1 MQKISSYLYPNRINI
16 VADVTLFPVRWNI
29 VYQNRIKL
37 YQGVD
42 NVLTLDVKNSD
53 QKRIDL
59 DDLLG
64 VGESIRMSI
73 QDVMGKEFL
82 VATVT
87 PSATK
92 GLATVNIQETDLVN
106 LDPQFLNFT
115 IYKINS
121 DTSKTVFY
129 ADTQFGVKGNME
141 LVGSAVGTDTEPRY
155 ITRFAPI
162 TVSDPQPKIITYYS
176 DAVEIRQPNYLDSAV
191 NDSVDLD
198 FIFDGL
204 AASITVEYTE
214 DTVVSSNTVWT
225 TLETFSV
232 TTATTSVTK
241 TYDNPEYNRDAN
253 WLRVKYVRTTDNAG
267 NIDKIT
273 IRL

>member
-53 QKRIDL
+53 QKRINL
-59 DDLLG
+59 VSLLG
-64 VGESIRMSI
+64 IGESLKMSI

-82 VATVT
+82 VANVT
-87 PSATK
+87 PTATI
-92 GLATVNIQETDLVN
+92 GLATVNVRAIDLVN

-115 IYKINS
+115 IYKINAN
-121 DTSKTVFY
+121 TSKTVFY

-141 LVGSAVGTDTEPRY
+141 LVGSAVGTETEPRY
-155 ITRFAPI
+155 ITRFVPI
-162 TVSDPQPKIITYYS
+162 TVSDPQPNIITYYS
-176 DAVEIRQPNYLDSAV
+176 DAVEIRQPNYLDAAV

-198 FIFDGL
+198 FIFNSL

-214 DTVVSSNTVWT
+214 DAVVSSNTLWT
-225 TLETFSV
+225 ALETFSV
-232 TTATTSVTK
+232 TTATTAITK
-241 TYDNPEYNRDAN
+241 TYNNPEYNRDAN
-253 WLRVKYVRTTDNAG
+253 WLRVKYVRTTNNVG

>member
-59 DDLLG
+59 DTLLG
-64 VGESIRMSI
+64 AGESLKMSV

-82 VATVT
+82 VADVT
-87 PSATK
+87 LSATK

-121 DTSKTVFY
+121 DASKTVFY

-141 LVGSAVGTDTEPRY
+141 LVGSALGIETEPRY

-162 TVSDPQPKIITYYS
+162 TVTDPQPTIITYYS
-176 DAVEIRQPNYLDSAV
+176 DAVEIRQPNYLNAAV

-214 DTVVSSNTVWT
+214 DAVVSSNTLWT
-225 TLETFSV
+225 TLETFAV
-232 TTATTSVTK
+232 TTATTSITK

-253 WLRVKYVRTTDNAG
+253 WLRVKYVRTTNNAG
-267 NIDKIT
+267 NIDKVT

>member
-53 QKRIDL
+53 QKRINL
-59 DDLLG
+59 VSLLG
-64 VGESIRMSI
+64 IGESLKMSI

-82 VATVT
+82 VANVT
-87 PSATK
+87 PTATI
-92 GLATVNIQETDLVN
+92 GLATVNVRAIDLVN

-115 IYKINS
+115 IYKINAN
-121 DTSKTVFY
+121 TSKTVFY

-141 LVGSAVGTDTEPRY
+141 LVGSAVGTETEPRY
-155 ITRFAPI
+155 ITRFVPI
-162 TVSDPQPKIITYYS
+162 TVSDPQPNIITYYS
-176 DAVEIRQPNYLDSAV
+176 DAVEIRQPNYLDAAV

-198 FIFDGL
+198 FIFNSL

-214 DTVVSSNTVWT
+214 DAVVSSNTLWT
-225 TLETFSV
+225 ALETFSV
-232 TTATTSVTK
+232 TTATTAITK
-241 TYDNPEYNRDAN
+241 TYNNPEYNRDAN
-253 WLRVKYVRTTDNAG
+253 WLRVKYVRTTNNAG

>member
-1 MQKISSYLYPNRINI
+1 MQKISSYLYPNRINV
-16 VADVTLFPVRWNI
+16 VADVAVFPVRYKI
-29 VYQNRIKL
+29 VYQNRIKI

-42 NVLTLDVKNSD
+42 NVLTIDIKNSD

-59 DDLLG
+59 DGLLG
-64 VGESIRMSI
+64 VDESLKMSI
-73 QDVMGKEFL
+73 QDVLGKEFL
-82 VATVT
+82 VADVT

-92 GLATVNIQETDLVN
+92 GLATVSIQKTDLDD

-115 IYKINS
+115 IYKINA
-121 DTSKTVFY
+121 DDSKTVFY

-141 LVGSAVGTDTEPRY
+141 LMGNALNTPTAPRY

-162 TVSDPQPKIITYYS
+162 TVTDPQPNITTYYS
-176 DAVEIRQPNYLDSAV
+176 DAVEIRQPNYLDVAT

-198 FIFDGL
+198 FIFKGL
-204 AASITVEYTE
+204 DATITVEYTDE
-214 DTVVSSNTVWT
+214 VVIGANIPWT
-225 TLETFSV
+225 TLETFAV

-241 TYDNPEYNRDAN
+241 TYENPEYNRDAN
-253 WLRVKYVRTTDNAG
+253 WLRVRYIRTTNNTG
-267 NIDKIT
+267 SIDKVV